1 MMPSKNSLS
10 GYHGTYSRRLS
21 SYDFLLRAIGRAA
34 IGRAAVDREAS
45 ILFVRQ
51 QEDERRFYE
60 RLEREQG
67 VIFR

>member
-1 MMPSKNSLS
+1 MIPSKSSLS

-34 IGRAAVDREAS
+34 VDREAL

-67 VIFR
+67 VIVR